1 MKWRIDE
8 IEAQDGVITAV
19 KYHIS
24 HVENDQLIESE
35 GNWTFRKLHTDVS
48 FDQVTE
54 ELVIEWIQEDEIID
68 GNPVISGR
76 ILEQHKELAK
86 EKVIAPWKPQIFI
99 PNIKG

>member
-8 IEAQDGVITAV
+8 IEAQHGVITAV

-24 HVENDQLIESE
+24 HVENDQLVESE
-35 GNWTFRKLHTDVS
+35 GNWTFRKPHTEVL

>member
-8 IEAQDGVITAV
+8 IETQDGVITAV

-24 HVENDQLIESE
+24 HVENEQLVEAE
-35 GNWTFRKLHTDVS
+35 GNWTFRKPHSDVPFES
-48 FDQVTE
+48 ITE
-54 ELVIEWIQEDEIID
+54 ELVISWIQEDEIID

-86 EKVIAPWKPQIFI
+86 EKVVAPWKPQIFI

>member
-1 MKWRIDE
+1 MKWRINE

-24 HVENDQLIESE
+24 HVENDQLVESE
-35 GNWTFRKLHTDVS
+35 GNWTFRKPHEDVP
-48 FDQVTE
+48 FDTVTE
-54 ELVIEWIQEDEIID
+54 ELVISWLQEDEIIN

-76 ILEQHKELAK
+76 ILEQHNELAK
-86 EKVIAPWKPQIFI
+86 EKVVAPWKPQIFI